1 MKQTLEALE
10 FIHGLNLIHCDIKP
24 ENIVIKSFSK
34 CRIKL
39 IDFGSSCFVDDH
51 LTTYIQSRS
60 YRYVHMYVFINKQR
74 YTPYFF
80 VYGYMYECEDLLYVS
95 SHVYIQ
101 YVYVYEYLSF
111 FRAPELIIGHF
122 LSAI

>member
-1 MKQTLEALE
+1 MSHVYLYSFIYIEIHFLPHNHFNYMYRLKIIMKQTLEALE

-34 CRIKL
+34 CKIKL

-60 YRYVHMYVFINKQR
+60 YRYV
-74 YTPYFF
+74 
-80 VYGYMYECEDLLYVS
+80 
-95 SHVYIQ
+95 
-101 YVYVYEYLSF
+101 
-111 FRAPELIIGHF
+111 
-122 LSAI
+122 